1 LSPLPFA
8 FAWSAFLCPG
18 LFGSTDPLISPVT
31 VAVLQESLVTLT
43 VPVTGAAAPCARL
56 AIVLGL
62 TATALLVPVGSPLAG
77 HAASVKFVSVTVQ
90 FSRSAVP
97 VFCTVIVTALFPSL
111 SRRAQSF
118 IPVSPGLWHWKLAPS
133 NAVACTSPGVGV
145 QSQVTVALS
154 GSAAARVAEPA
165 A

>member
-1 LSPLPFA
+1 
-8 FAWSAFLCPG
+8 
-18 LFGSTDPLISPVT
+18 GSTDPLISHVT

-97 VFCTVIVTALFPSL
+97 VFCTVIVIALLPLVASVV
-111 SRRAQSF
+111 AQSF
-118 IPVSPGLWHWKLAPS
+118 VT
-133 NAVACTSPGVGV
+133 TSPGVW
-145 QSQVTVALS
+145 QSKLALS
-154 GSAAARVAEPA
+154 FAVATKFG
-165 A
+165 